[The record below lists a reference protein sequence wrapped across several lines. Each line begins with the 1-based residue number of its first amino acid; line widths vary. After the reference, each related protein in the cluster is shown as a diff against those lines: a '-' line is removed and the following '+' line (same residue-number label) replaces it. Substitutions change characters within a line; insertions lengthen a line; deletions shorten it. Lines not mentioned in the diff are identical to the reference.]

1 MYNKKPLPKYNLG
14 DVVII
19 ARCAVDHDV
28 GKHGY
33 IKEINY
39 YPDGY
44 ATYVVKFFLSPTP
57 KGFVEECLEIVT

>member
-1 MYNKKPLPKYNLG
+1 MYSKKPTPKYNLG

-28 GKHGY
+28 GKYGY
-33 IKEINY
+33 IKDTIR

-44 ATYVVKFFLSPTP
+44 YTYMVKFFEHDTL
-57 KGFVEECLEIVT
+57 KGFVEECLELVT